1 MVDQPGY
8 APGYEVADLSLAEA
22 GVRRI
27 GWADRAMPVLRA
39 VRERFAA
46 ERPFRE
52 LRIAACLQV
61 TAETAGLVRALAAG
75 GAEVTLAASNPLST
89 QDDTAAALVS
99 EYGIGVY
106 ARAGIDHDGY
116 YRHLDAVADT
126 RPHLVIDE
134 GGDLVNVLHTGAEER
149 AGGVL
154 AGCEGTTTGV
164 IRLRQMEREGVLRFP
179 VAAVNDTPTKRM
191 LDNRYGTGQ
200 STFDAIMRATGAL
213 LAGRTV
219 VICGYG
225 YCGTGLAERA
235 RGLGARVVVTE
246 VDPVRALDAVLQ
258 GFTVL
263 PVDRAAVTGD
273 VFVTATGGRD
283 ALRAEHFAVM
293 RDGAILVNAGH
304 FDVEI
309 DVAALGDL
317 AVEVRP
323 GVRPHVD
330 EYLLPDGR
338 ALLLVAEGRVANLT
352 AAEGNPAQVMDIAF
366 TTEALTAAWLAHR
379 HTALPPTVHD
389 VPADLDREVADLE
402 LAALGV
408 AIDTLTQPQR
418 DYLTSWRQGTR

>member
-1 MVDQPGY
+1 MVEE
-8 APGYEVADLSLAEA
+8 PGYEVADRGLAAA

-27 GWADRAMPVLRA
+27 EWADRSMPVLRA

-46 ERPFRE
+46 ERPFRD

-61 TAETAGLVRALAAG
+61 TAETAGLLRALAAG
-75 GAEVTLAASNPLST
+75 GARVTLAASNPLST
-89 QDDTAAALVS
+89 QDDTAAALVA

-106 ARAGIDHDGY
+106 ARAGTDHEGY
-116 YRHLDAVADT
+116 YLHLDAAADT
-126 RPHLVIDE
+126 RPDLVIDE
-134 GGDLVNVLHTGAEER
+134 GGDLVNVLHTGADER
-149 AGGVL
+149 AAEVL

-179 VAAVNDTPTKRM
+179 VVAVNDTPTKRM

-200 STFDAIMRATGAL
+200 STFDGIMRATGAL

-258 GFTVL
+258 GYTVL

-293 RDGAILVNAGH
+293 RDGAILANAGH

-309 DVAALGDL
+309 DVAALAGL
-317 AVEVRP
+317 ADEVRP

-330 EYLLPDGR
+330 EYVLPDGR
-338 ALLLVAEGRVANLT
+338 ALLLLAEGRVVNLT

-379 HTALPPTVHD
+379 HAVLAPAVHD

-408 AIDTLTQPQR
+408 HIDTLTHPQR
-418 DYLTSWRQGTR
+418 DYLTSWRLGTR